1 MREQLDDP
9 RRIAVVDLE
18 RLYAVEEE
26 FSDATSLAIITVD
39 ARGVPVTEQCG
50 FSDFCLEI
58 RKDPIRRMRCYSC
71 DAHGGL
77 QAAIEGR
84 PHIYR
89 CHTGL
94 IDFSVPII
102 IDDQYVGA
110 ILCGQV
116 KIDQRH
122 DDPDFHSNIYKA
134 HDFLKQKHRLEIT
147 KELLDESRKEVVLL
161 KEIVED
167 FKNTKNI
174 DFIRNKYPK
183 SFNLYNIKY
192 NEYNRYDKYKIN
204 LNNMKIL

>member
-1 MREQLDDP
+1 MNSNLKKQLESTEKEL
-9 RRIAVVDLE
+9 VKTKSDLKLVESKLEYCQE
-18 RLYAVEEE
+18 RLL
-26 FSDATSLAIITVD
+26 D
-39 ARGVPVTEQCG
+39 
-50 FSDFCLEI
+50 I
-58 RKDPIRRMRCYSC
+58 RNEKDELLKKVRSYEVKNIDMELKE
-71 DAHGGL
+71 A
-77 QAAIEGR
+77 Q
-84 PHIYR
+84 
-89 CHTGL
+89 L
-94 IDFSVPII
+94 I
-102 IDDQYVGA
+102 
-110 ILCGQV
+110 
-116 KIDQRH
+116 K
-122 DDPDFHSNIYKA
+122 